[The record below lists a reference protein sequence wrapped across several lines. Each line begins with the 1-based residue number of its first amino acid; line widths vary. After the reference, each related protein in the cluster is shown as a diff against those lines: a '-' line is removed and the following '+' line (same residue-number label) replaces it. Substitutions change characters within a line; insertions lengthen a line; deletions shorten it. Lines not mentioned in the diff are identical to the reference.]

1 MKYIIRLTLYFA
13 GLFILALVINL
24 AIKSNLGVSPVSA
37 LPLSIS
43 NITSS
48 SLGTVTI
55 CVYTLFVFA
64 QILILRREFKLKSL
78 LQIFF
83 SFVFGFFVDFT
94 SILLKWIQTSNYYMQ
109 ILLMI
114 IVIIT
119 ISIGVMMFIA
129 MDIVPNAPEGL
140 IIAICDKTGINFSKM
155 KVLFDCSA
163 VILAASLSLAL
174 LRNISTMR
182 EGTIIS
188 AILTGKVVGIISK
201 TCMPWLK
208 KVTFYEDEDL
218 TYNEEL
224 TEEVIS
230 QL

>member
-55 CVYTLFVFA
+55 CVYTLFAFA

-94 SILLKWIQTSNYYMQ
+94 SIY
-109 ILLMI
+109 
-114 IVIIT
+114 
-119 ISIGVMMFIA
+119 
-129 MDIVPNAPEGL
+129 
-140 IIAICDKTGINFSKM
+140 
-155 KVLFDCSA
+155 
-163 VILAASLSLAL
+163 
-174 LRNISTMR
+174 
-182 EGTIIS
+182 
-188 AILTGKVVGIISK
+188 
-201 TCMPWLK
+201 
-208 KVTFYEDEDL
+208 
-218 TYNEEL
+218 
-224 TEEVIS
+224 
-230 QL
+230 